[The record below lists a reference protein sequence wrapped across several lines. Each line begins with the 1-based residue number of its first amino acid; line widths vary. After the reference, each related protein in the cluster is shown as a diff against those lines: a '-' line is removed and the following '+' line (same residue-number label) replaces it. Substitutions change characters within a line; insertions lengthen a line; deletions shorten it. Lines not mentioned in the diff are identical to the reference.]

1 VHVKYGMAGVGEEGI
16 VLMQPDADGRGRVVT
31 AVLPKGRG
39 RQPTP
44 RAREHVPVGSLKLKL
59 QLGD

>member
-1 VHVKYGMAGVGEEGI
+1 
-16 VLMQPDADGRGRVVT
+16 MQPDADGRGRVVT